1 MASTASFTKFVYA
14 SDQSKYTSYT
24 SKSNNDIAFV
34 GGSSAATTSPTQ
46 NTSGIWAQ
54 GVFFPTPYAA
64 NDLYTKSQVYTKTE
78 TDNAYVKK
86 TSVGVASGVA
96 SLGSD
101 GKVPASQLP
110 SYVDDVKEFG
120 DITTS
125 TISTWGGGIYTVTS
139 ASQIIYNTVAGRFFA
154 YNATSGY
161 FKQWTSTNSLL
172 TMDAYG
178 SYDSTTGG
186 ATPTTDKIYV
196 ALDDNKCYRY
206 SGSALTEI
214 SAGAL
219 SDAEAST
226 LLNQYIKTIS
236 NGTAT
241 AVTNAAEIEVVTG
254 AGTKTN
260 STTKGGATQ
269 TLARSK
275 AATKTYVDKMSPSVL
290 IRDVASLTEMTDTS
304 YILEVSHTAGDI
316 STQARTQFER
326 YQFQPLTLQVN
337 GTTKTTYTPNASR
350 TLNLTSA
357 DFVSWTIL

>member
-1 MASTASFTKFVYA
+1 
-14 SDQSKYTSYT
+14 
-24 SKSNNDIAFV
+24 
-34 GGSSAATTSPTQ
+34 
-46 NTSGIWAQ
+46 
-54 GVFFPTPYAA
+54 
-64 NDLYTKSQVYTKTE
+64 
-78 TDNAYVKK
+78 
-86 TSVGVASGVA
+86 
-96 SLGSD
+96 
-101 GKVPASQLP
+101 
-110 SYVDDVKEFG
+110 
-120 DITTS
+120 
-125 TISTWGGGIYTVTS
+125 
-139 ASQIIYNTVAGRFFA
+139 
-154 YNATSGY
+154 
-161 FKQWTSTNSLL
+161 
-172 TMDAYG
+172 MDAYG

-275 AATKTYVDKMSPSVL
+275 AATKTYVDKMSP
-290 IRDVASLTEMTDTS
+290 DVIVKDVYTVTGITDTS
-304 YILEVSHTAGDI
+304 YIMEVAHAAGSI
-316 STQARTQFER
+316 STQAATTVSR

-337 GTTKTTYTPNASR
+337 GTTKTTYTPNISS